1 MYILHPQRHPFSRS
15 YGVNLPNSLTKVL
28 PFALV
33 SSTHPP
39 VSVCGTGTQASSL
52 RGFSW
57 QLGATT
63 SALPRPLHASTSGCG
78 FPCTP
83 HRPTRLAPLFHSGGW
98 PTLLRLPFALPRWF
112 RNINRMSIAYAF
124 RPRLRPD

>member
-39 VSVCGTGTQASSL
+39 VSVCGTGTHASSL

-57 QLGATT
+57 QLGSTT
-63 SALPRPLHASTSGCG
+63 SACASPSRLDLRVRIYLYPSSAYTFGPPLP
-78 FPCTP
+78 
-83 HRPTRLAPLFHSGGW
+83 SGGLAYLAAS
-98 PTLLRLPFALPRWF
+98 PLRSAWVVPE
-112 RNINRMSIAYAF
+112 Y
-124 RPRLRPD
+124 